1 MISQVP
7 TSQVRRGPWLCV
19 ITPKR
24 AKNLK
29 LVFWANRTLKSKVLA
44 KKLSLYF
51 PLVFYIMIQN
61 ETAPTIVLSW
71 TQDHA
76 IPYIRINRLPDS
88 SEAQRHP
95 FRKTA
100 ISNLM
105 PRYWFLFRWF
115 YPSLYFKLWQSTT
128 NFEAEHKKWINK
140 ENQVVHLWQKW
151 QMFAVC
157 WVSPLMDSSAA
168 ALFVASTKTQKL
180 HDASSCICRICAS
193 SIILDFKKH
202 QLVFHPQY
210 PQVWF

>member
-1 MISQVP
+1 MCHNPEES
-7 TSQVRRGPWLCV
+7 
-19 ITPKR
+19 
-24 AKNLK
+24 
-29 LVFWANRTLKSKVLA
+29 
-44 KKLSLYF
+44 KKLEVGLLGQKDPKVKISGQKI
-51 PLVFYIMIQN
+51 VF
-61 ETAPTIVLSW
+61 VLS
-71 TQDHA
+71 
-76 IPYIRINRLPDS
+76 PRILHNDPKWNCTNHSPELNSGPCNTIYQNQQSWQIHQKHSVTLFGKLP
-88 SEAQRHP
+88 
-95 FRKTA
+95 FL
-100 ISNLM
+100 I
-105 PRYWFLFRWF
+105 WFLFRWF

-180 HDASSCICRICAS
+180 HNASSCICRICAS